1 MAGLPDAADPSWRL
15 DSWGDAVD
23 AAAADCSLELLRRA
37 AALRDTDPPPAAAA
51 CCEGVEAAGIPR
63 MLLGLRDEARPR
75 FNPVWMFDK
84 LPLKKEQNVAV
95 GLIIHSSD
103 TSKGNASIQFLG
115 RFRLDQVNCS

>member
-1 MAGLPDAADPSWRL
+1 MAGLPDTADPSWRL

-37 AALRDTDPPPAAAA
+37 AALRDTDPPPAAAG

-84 LPLKKEQNVAV
+84 LPLKKREKMLQYRFD
-95 GLIIHSSD
+95 H
-103 TSKGNASIQFLG
+103 TQF
-115 RFRLDQVNCS
+115 

>member
-37 AALRDTDPPPAAAA
+37 AALRDTDPPPAAAG

-84 LPLKKEQNVAV
+84 LPLKKLEKNVAV

-103 TSKGNASIQFLG
+103 TSKGHASIQFLE
-115 RFRLDQVNCS
+115 